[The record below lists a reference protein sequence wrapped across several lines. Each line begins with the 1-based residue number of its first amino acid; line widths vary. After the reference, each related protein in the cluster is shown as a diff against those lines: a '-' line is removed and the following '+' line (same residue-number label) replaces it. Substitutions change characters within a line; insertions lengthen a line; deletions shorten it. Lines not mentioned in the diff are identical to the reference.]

1 MKLFATFLFSA
12 LLLGFSSLISA
23 DEPKKELTKEEI
35 IEKLLGKWEIVKA
48 DGAGLE
54 GGTITFEKGGK
65 FTLVLKEDSKME
77 GTFEIEKGRLVT
89 KIGDASDTDTIKKL
103 TADEV
108 ELQNDNKETTQLKK
122 KK

>member
-1 MKLFATFLFSA
+1 
-12 LLLGFSSLISA
+12 
-23 DEPKKELTKEEI
+23 
-35 IEKLLGKWEIVKA
+35 
-48 DGAGLE
+48 
-54 GGTITFEKGGK
+54 
-65 FTLVLKEDSKME
+65 VLKEDSKME
-77 GTFEIEKGRLVT
+77 GTYEIEKGRLVT

>member
-1 MKLFATFLFSA
+1 MARS
-12 LLLGFSSLISA
+12 G
-23 DEPKKELTKEEI
+23 
-35 IEKLLGKWEIVKA
+35 
-48 DGAGLE
+48 